1 MRVETED
8 IGGGDGAQRNPR
20 WFINV
25 APETM
30 DEKSLNL
37 WRQIE
42 GARRVGKRM
51 AVGRAPPMAPP
62 GRRETGG

>member
-1 MRVETED
+1 LRVETED
-8 IGGGDGAQRNPR
+8 IGGGGAPRNPR

-42 GARRVGKRM
+42 GARRVGKRL
-51 AVGRAPPMAPP
+51 AVVRLRPAPGA
-62 GRRETGG
+62 GGVGVGG